1 MSNGCKFTCLYVVN
15 ASEIFCT
22 IITKIKWDTEAA
34 LVLTILNRS
43 YSFLQIRRT
52 TIKARMSL
60 NFVKIPS
67 PIKEL
72 SVLKNLKN

>member
-1 MSNGCKFTCLYVVN
+1 MTTLMLS
-15 ASEIFCT
+15 
-22 IITKIKWDTEAA
+22 
-34 LVLTILNRS
+34 ILNRS

-52 TIKARMSL
+52 IIKALMSL

-72 SVLKNLKN
+72 AALKY